1 MSRIVV
7 ADPQPFIRE
16 ALRQRLAQAGHEV
29 VGETGDGREALALV
43 QRLHPDLL
51 PALGRLIIAAS
62 KHTQVWVV
70 SHASRLIATLEEHP
84 ECNCLHLDKE
94 LGQTRIRDQ
103 GMFDAPAWHWAD

>member
-1 MSRIVV
+1 M
-7 ADPQPFIRE
+7 
-16 ALRQRLAQAGHEV
+16 LAKRKAPSWN
-29 VGETGDGREALALV
+29 LAPDSSYAIATTYSGSV
-43 QRLHPDLL
+43 LHPDLL